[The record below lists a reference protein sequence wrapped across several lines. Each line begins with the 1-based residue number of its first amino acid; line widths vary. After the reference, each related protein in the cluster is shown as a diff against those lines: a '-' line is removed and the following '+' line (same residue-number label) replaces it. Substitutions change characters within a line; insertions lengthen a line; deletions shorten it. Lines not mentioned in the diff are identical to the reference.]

1 MFKIVDQNGKKVEL
15 TGVESQEQ
23 LERLVEQNFPYKR
36 FRLLKDKEL
45 FNWGDTT

>member
-1 MFKIVDQNGKKVEL
+1 MFTIVDQYGKKVEL
-15 TGVESQEQ
+15 SGVESQEH
-23 LERLVEQNFPYKR
+23 LERLVAQNFPYKR